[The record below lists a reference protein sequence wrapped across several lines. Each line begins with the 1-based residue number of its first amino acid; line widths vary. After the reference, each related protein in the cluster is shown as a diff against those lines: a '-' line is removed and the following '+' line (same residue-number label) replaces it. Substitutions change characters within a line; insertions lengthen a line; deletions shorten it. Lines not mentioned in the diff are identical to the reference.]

1 MAPNGRYRHWDTLR
15 HLKPPGEL
23 TTEQWWLAIKLARG
37 PLLRELPLR
46 DRDGRKFAY
55 CMPDEALEPLHRVD
69 QRASGEIR
77 MPAVVLGA
85 EGARGHY
92 LVNSLIEESIRSS
105 QLEGA
110 STTRPIA
117 REMIR
122 SGRRPTDRSERMIL
136 NNYHAMEF
144 MRDEAGATLTPE
156 IVCELQR
163 ILTEGTL
170 ENPDA
175 AGRLQTTD
183 EERVVMWDAQDGHV
197 IHQPPPAAELPGR
210 LELMC
215 HFANGEEAGAG
226 FVHPVA
232 RAILLHFWLAYEHPF
247 EDGNGRTARALFY
260 WSMRVQGYWLIEYL
274 SISRILRQAPSK
286 YMRSFLYTETDHGDT
301 TYFILYHLGVLWRAI
316 EEFHTYLARK
326 MEEVREIEQFIRN
339 SDELNH
345 RQLALLGNAV
355 RHPLQRYS
363 FASHARS
370 HNVSAQTARNDLL
383 DLEGREL
390 LQRRRSGH
398 RYVFSAVSDLAD
410 RLTR

>member
-1 MAPNGRYRHWDTLR
+1 
-15 HLKPPGEL
+15 
-23 TTEQWWLAIKLARG
+23 
-37 PLLRELPLR
+37 
-46 DRDGRKFAY
+46 
-55 CMPDEALEPLHRVD
+55 
-69 QRASGEIR
+69 
-77 MPAVVLGA
+77 
-85 EGARGHY
+85 
-92 LVNSLIEESIRSS
+92 
-105 QLEGA
+105 
-110 STTRPIA
+110 
-117 REMIR
+117 
-122 SGRRPTDRSERMIL
+122 
-136 NNYHAMEF
+136 
-144 MRDEAGATLTPE
+144 
-156 IVCELQR
+156 
-163 ILTEGTL
+163 
-170 ENPDA
+170 
-175 AGRLQTTD
+175 
-183 EERVVMWDAQDGHV
+183 
-197 IHQPPPAAELPGR
+197 
-210 LELMC
+210 
-215 HFANGEEAGAG
+215 
-226 FVHPVA
+226 
-232 RAILLHFWLAYEHPF
+232 
-247 EDGNGRTARALFY
+247 
-260 WSMRVQGYWLIEYL
+260 MRVQGYWLIEYL